1 MSFTYTPMNR
11 DGESVEMETW
21 RVVTGNETRTVAAW
35 NLTAVAKSPEAVRA
49 IYIMIIET
57 FSLREDIWR
66 IYEEKRWP
74 CSRFIVPKSS
84 STFWKIEAEEIW
96 ETYTSWYAI
105 EEEEKS
111 I

>member
-1 MSFTYTPMNR
+1 MPTWTRMSFTYTPMNR

-49 IYIMIIET
+49 IYIMVIET

-66 IYEEKRWP
+66 IHEEKR
-74 CSRFIVPKSS
+74 
-84 STFWKIEAEEIW
+84 
-96 ETYTSWYAI
+96 
-105 EEEEKS
+105 
-111 I
+111 

>member
-1 MSFTYTPMNR
+1 
-11 DGESVEMETW
+11 METW

-66 IYEEKRWP
+66 IYEEKR
-74 CSRFIVPKSS
+74 
-84 STFWKIEAEEIW
+84 
-96 ETYTSWYAI
+96 
-105 EEEEKS
+105 
-111 I
+111 